1 MEPTAVLVAGA
12 LKAAA
17 DAGAA
22 EVGKK
27 AGAAAAEHARGL
39 LERLHVLRKKAA
51 AIDPD
56 ADPAADPGTE
66 PDTELA
72 TGLDPELDAV
82 AIARRAAEDPET
94 ARQLQQLLDEARAA
108 GLLPAAELAAP
119 PLMPAP
125 RVFVNRVTEQADLTG
140 AAPCGIV
147 VVAGRAGI
155 GKTTL
160 VRKWLADQAS
170 ADRYDLCLFVDVR
183 RSAGVAEIA
192 EDLLGR
198 VGVDTSVSRSA
209 AEWVAHWHSVMH
221 DRRYCVVLD
230 DVTQPGQVRELIPHG
245 AGSLLV
251 AIGSEPLA
259 ELAAEGAE
267 FVEVLPFR
275 ADAGVELVQRLI
287 GAARAQAEPEAVE
300 EVVGACDGIPAVLAL
315 AAGILRGQ
323 RDWAVADLADRLTD
337 GTRRLPLLRS
347 RGRAVVDLVFDAGYA
362 ELDADTARL
371 YRALGHLDA
380 DEFQPDVLGAL
391 AALPE
396 PAVAA
401 ALETLLAKYLV
412 EERARPETGYRVG
425 EMQRNHAR
433 EVAQK
438 AGEFGAEER
447 AAARRRVRDLLVA
460 AVQAADAAASPGK
473 PLRYPEL
480 AEPAAPAELTGLTGP
495 AGPTGPTGLT
505 GPADAASPAAR
516 FTSAAEALRWVH
528 AHRAHLLACAESA
541 DDDAAL
547 RIAGSMWPYVTNFRR
562 WYDGAWL
569 YRHAADVARRIG
581 YAEAEARNLCCLSRC
596 LLEIGD
602 KAGARAAMVRA
613 TEIADGTALRL
624 QASVTEFVGLVAL
637 AEGSYEDAYTLFVEC
652 GRLHRSMRAA
662 GEPVHRGEILAMQ
675 MAGRALRWAGQFE
688 RAAEVLREAVR
699 LVSPREQRLG
709 ARLRMDLA
717 EALLYAER
725 GSEAVPFLEQAL
737 PLLDAQ
743 LMAED
748 RFNAEVML
756 RAAQASR

>member
-51 AIDPD
+51 AADPD
-56 ADPAADPGTE
+56 AGPEAALDA
-66 PDTELA
+66 DTELDPA
-72 TGLDPELDAV
+72 LGPELDAV

-108 GLLPAAELAAP
+108 GLLPATEPAAP
-119 PLMPAP
+119 SPIPAP

-170 ADRYDLCLFVDVR
+170 ADLYDLCLFVDVR
-183 RSAGVAEIA
+183 RSAGVGEIA

-209 AEWVAHWHSVMH
+209 AEWVAHWHAVMRG
-221 DRRYCVVLD
+221 RRYCVVLD
-230 DVTQPGQVRELIPHG
+230 DVTQPGQVRELIPHE
-245 AGSLLV
+245 AGCLLV

-267 FVEVLPFR
+267 FVEVLPFQ
-275 ADAGVELVQRLI
+275 ADAGVELVERLI
-287 GAARAQAEPEAVE
+287 GAARAQAEPQAVE

-315 AAGILRGQ
+315 AAGILRG
-323 RDWAVADLADRLTD
+323 RREWTVADLADRLAD

-380 DEFQPDVLGAL
+380 DEFQADVLAAL
-391 AALPE
+391 AGLPE

-412 EERARPETGYRVG
+412 EERTRPETGYRVG

-433 EVAQK
+433 EVAQQT
-438 AGEFGAEER
+438 GEFGADER
-447 AAARRRVRDLLVA
+447 AAARRRVRDLLVG

-480 AEPAAPAELTGLTGP
+480 AEPTQRS
-495 AGPTGPTGLT
+495 
-505 GPADAASPAAR
+505 GPADWNTAPAGFR
-516 FTSAAEALRWVH
+516 SAAEGLRWID
-528 AHRAHLLACAESA
+528 AHRSHLLTCAESA

-547 RIAGSMWPYVTNFRR
+547 RIAGSMWPYITNFRR

-569 YRHAADVARRIG
+569 YRHAADIARRTG
-581 YAEAEARNLCCLSRC
+581 YVEAEARNLCCLSRC

-613 TEIADGTALRL
+613 TEIADGTPSRL

-637 AEGSYEDAYTLFVEC
+637 AEGSYEDAYKLFVEC
-652 GRLHRSMRAA
+652 GRLHRSARAA
-662 GEPVHRGEILAMQ
+662 EEPVRRGEILAMQ

-688 RAAEVLREAVR
+688 RAVDVLAEAVGI
-699 LVSPREQRLG
+699 VPAHEQRLG

-725 GSEAVPFLEQAL
+725 GPEAVPYLEEAL

>member
-39 LERLHVLRKKAA
+39 LERLHLLRKKAA
-51 AIDPD
+51 GGDPD
-56 ADPAADPGTE
+56 ADPAADPGAGPGTG
-66 PDTELA
+66 PDA
-72 TGLDPELDAV
+72 DPDAHHDAELDAV

-108 GLLPAAELAAP
+108 GLIPAAQVAAP
-119 PLMPAP
+119 PPAPAP
-125 RVFVNRVTEQADLTG
+125 RMFVNRVTEQADLTG
-140 AAPCGIV
+140 AAPSGIV
-147 VVAGRAGI
+147 VVAGRSGI

-170 ADRYDLCLFVDVR
+170 AQRYDLRILVDVP
-183 RSAGVAEIA
+183 RSAGVGQIA
-192 EDLLGR
+192 EELLRR

-209 AEWVAHWHSVMH
+209 SEWVAHWHSVM
-221 DRRYCVVLD
+221 RGQRYCVVLD
-230 DVTQPGQVRELIPHG
+230 DVTQPGQVRELIPHE

-267 FVEVLPFR
+267 FVEVLPF
-275 ADAGVELVQRLI
+275 ATDAGVELVERLI
-287 GAARAQAEPEAVE
+287 GAARAHAEPEAVE

-323 RDWAVADLADRLTD
+323 RDWAVADLADRLAD
-337 GTRRLPLLRS
+337 GSRRLPLLRS

-371 YRALGHLDA
+371 YRALGHLGA
-380 DEFQPDVLGAL
+380 DEFQPEVLGAF
-391 AALPE
+391 AGLPE

-412 EERARPETGYRVG
+412 QERAWPETGYRVG

-433 EVAQK
+433 EVAQR
-438 AGEFGAEER
+438 AGEFGADER
-447 AAARRRVRDLLVA
+447 AAARRRVRELLVG

-480 AEPAAPAELTGLTGP
+480 TELKNT
-495 AGPTGPTGLT
+495 
-505 GPADAASPAAR
+505 AR
-516 FTSAAEALRWVH
+516 FASAAEGLRWVD
-528 AHRAHLLACAESA
+528 AHRAHLLTCAESA

-569 YRHAADVARRIG
+569 YRHAAEVARRTG

-637 AEGSYEDAYTLFVEC
+637 AEGSYEDAHALFLEC

-662 GEPVHRGEILAMQ
+662 DEPMHRGEILAAQ

-688 RAAEVLREAVR
+688 RAVELLAEAVR
-699 LVSPREQRLG
+699 IVPPQEQRLG

-717 EALLYAER
+717 EALLYAAR
-725 GSEAVPFLEQAL
+725 GREAVPFLEEAL

-756 RAAQASR
+756 RTARASR